1 MEEKRE
7 RENVDTSGP
16 NISNLIP
23 LMLTNPST
31 SLANLKGSSY
41 EVVNTKDKMK
51 KRFYFLCKR
60 HQIR

>member
-23 LMLTNPST
+23 NSST
-31 SLANLKGSSY
+31 SLANLKGSRY

-51 KRFYFLCKR
+51 KRFYF
-60 HQIR
+60 

>member
-31 SLANLKGSSY
+31 SFANLNGSSY

-51 KRFYFLCKR
+51 KRFYF
-60 HQIR
+60 